1 MVTGKFKRL
10 IRIIY
15 MTVTLPVQIFLI
27 NLGRLTRGGEI
38 ADGYR
43 HSQII
48 RNNFFME
55 LRVLIRNV
63 LSLVKAKKDGLH
75 VKHIARIII
84 NESRTLFSDESE
96 FNFDDIKRKVNAILL
111 QDIRK
116 KNSEFKRVKNPKTK
130 KYRKGVYKIKTSRQT
145 NSLSLFQ

>member
-1 MVTGKFKRL
+1 
-10 IRIIY
+10 
-15 MTVTLPVQIFLI
+15 
-27 NLGRLTRGGEI
+27 
-38 ADGYR
+38 
-43 HSQII
+43 
-48 RNNFFME
+48 ME

-63 LSLVKAKKDGLH
+63 LSLAKAKKDGLH

-96 FNFDDIKRKVNAILL
+96 FNFDEIKRKVNAILL

-130 KYRKGVYKIKTSRQT
+130 KYRKGVYKIKIRRTHTSI
-145 NSLSLFQ
+145 